1 MASMVNIV
9 EPMVSIVEIIK
20 LPKPA
25 VPIEEAARVPARA
38 VLMVAAV
45 PPPAIM
51 AIAQRKKGEISV
63 NCIAKS
69 KVPAIVAKGMD
80 RLSNILSIKGM

>member
-1 MASMVNIV
+1 MASMVKMV
-9 EPMVSIVEIIK
+9 EPMVSMVEIIK

-25 VPIEEAARVPARA
+25 VPTDETARVPASA

-45 PPPAIM
+45 PPPAMI

-63 NCIAKS
+63 NCMAKS
-69 KVPAIVAKGMD
+69 KVPAIVARGIE